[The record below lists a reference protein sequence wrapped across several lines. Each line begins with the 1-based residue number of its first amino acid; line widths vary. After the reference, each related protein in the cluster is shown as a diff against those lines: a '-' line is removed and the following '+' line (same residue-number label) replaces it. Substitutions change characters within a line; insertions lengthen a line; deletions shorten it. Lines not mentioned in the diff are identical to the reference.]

1 MNIQSM
7 VNLYPISKTL
17 RFELQPVGKTRENFE
32 LNKMLEADESLAE
45 KYTEVKK
52 YIDEYHKAYIEK
64 RLSGFRLDGVRE
76 YAELYYNRAK
86 SNDRLKKMEKAEQKM
101 RNDIADVLK
110 KGDEYSRL
118 SEKELITELL
128 PTILNDEQKEIA
140 SAFDLFS
147 TYFTGFN
154 QNRENMYSSDAKST
168 AISYRCI
175 NENLPKFLDNCRN
188 FATVKEALPEEIF
201 EELNENFEGLYGCR
215 VEDIF
220 SVDYFS
226 NVLSQSGIDNYN
238 YIIGGYTTSDGE
250 KVQGINEAIN
260 LFSQSSKIKLPKMK
274 ILFKQILSDRESISF
289 IPEQFADDNDMLRA
303 VYKMY
308 TEDMDTDD
316 GEKIKSV
323 SYAVSEIKEL
333 FENVGEL
340 DCTRLYIKNGLAVT
354 DISKKLT
361 DYWGTVQEK
370 WFEEYDET
378 HLKKGKG
385 ITEKYEETRRK
396 EYNAV
401 PSFSLKEIDR
411 LTGKS
416 TAEYY
421 SEAVGKAVGNIGSMY
436 SEAEAL
442 LKNEYRE
449 KKSFAKNDEAIATVK
464 NFLDPLKELEGI
476 IKPLLGSG
484 KEAEKDDV
492 FYGTFMSLYENLH
505 RIDRL
510 YDRVRNYVTKKPY
523 STDKIKLN
531 FGNPVFL
538 DGWASNL
545 EFARSAQMFKDEKYF
560 YLAVMDKG
568 NKNSIPKEYDSPI
581 DKNDA
586 FYKMIYQQMASP
598 SKDIPNLMVIDGITV
613 KKTGRKEKSGIHAGE
628 NLILEELRN
637 SYIPEEINRIRK
649 TRSFSKNSEYYSKE
663 DLTSY
668 IEYYKERV
676 IEYYSSFNFNFKKSE
691 EYASYA
697 DFLSDVDGQAYQIKF
712 SCISRKQIMDLADS
726 GALYLFRIYNKDF
739 SEHSKG
745 KPNLHTLY
753 FKMLFDERNLADV
766 VYQLNGGAEMFY
778 RKPSISKEEMIV
790 HPANCPIDNKNT
802 ASEKKTSTFS
812 YDIIKDKRYTEPKFF
827 LHVPIKLN
835 FKADGLARLND
846 MVRAELKKSEENYVI
861 GIDRGERNLLYIC
874 VINSKGEIVL
884 QESLNEIV
892 SRYNGNEY
900 RVDYHQK
907 LDDKERERQK
917 SRQNW
922 TTVNNIKELKEGYI
936 SQVVHRICELVV
948 KYNAVIAMEDLN
960 SGFKNSRIK
969 VEKQVYQKFENML
982 TSKLRFL
989 ASKTGDPEAVGG
1001 LLKAY
1006 QLTNDSKVKT
1016 GLQNGIIFYIPAW
1029 LTSKIDP
1036 VTGFVDLL
1044 KPKYRSREEAKEFIG
1059 RFNSISFNAEENYFE
1074 FDFYYKNFPK
1084 GVTDYRDHWTV
1095 CTYGE
1100 RIETFRNPEKNSE
1113 WDSRTVDITE
1123 GFKKLFEE
1131 YGIDYRSGD
1140 LKKAITKQ
1148 NSKEF
1153 FKSVLHLLGLTL
1165 QMRNSKTGTD
1175 IDYLISPVKSPDG
1188 TFYFSDQAPD
1198 SLPQNADAN
1207 GAYNIARKALWA
1219 IEWMKEDEDETK
1231 TKLSI
1236 KNSEWLEYAQR

>member
-17 RFELQPVGKTRENFE
+17 RFELQPVGKTKENFE

-64 RLSGFRLDGVRE
+64 RLSGFRLDGVRN
-76 YAELYYNRAK
+76 YAELYYDRTK
-86 SNDRLKKMEKAEQKM
+86 SDDRLKKMEKAEQKM

-118 SEKELITELL
+118 FKKELITELL

-154 QNRENMYSSDAKST
+154 QNRENMYSSEAKAT

-175 NENLPKFLDNCRN
+175 NENLPKFLDNCRD
-188 FATVKEALPEEIF
+188 FATVKEALPKEIF
-201 EELNENFEGLYGCR
+201 EELNGNFEGLYGCR

-250 KVQGINEAIN
+250 KVKGINEAI
-260 LFSQSSKIKLPKMK
+260 QSSKMKLPKMK
-274 ILFKQILSDRESISF
+274 TLFKQILSDRESISF
-289 IPEQFADDNDMLRA
+289 IPEQFVDDNDMLRA

-323 SYAVSEIKEL
+323 PYAVSEIKKL
-333 FENVGEL
+333 FENFGEL
-340 DCTRLYIKNGLAVT
+340 DCARLYTKNGPAVT
-354 DISKKLT
+354 NISKKLT

-385 ITEKYEETRRK
+385 ITEKYEEARRK
-396 EYNAV
+396 VYNAI

-421 SEAVGKAVGNIGSMY
+421 SEAVVKAVGNIGSKY

-464 NFLDPLKELEGI
+464 NFLDSLKELEGI

-492 FYGTFMSLYENLH
+492 FYGTFMPLYDNLH

-531 FGNPVFL
+531 FGNPQL
-538 DGWASNL
+538 LGGWDKNKEPDYRTIILRKDG
-545 EFARSAQMFKDEKYF
+545 MY
-560 YLAVMDKG
+560 YLAIMLKG
-568 NKNSIPKEYDSPI
+568 NSKLFECDECIGSGYEKMVYKLLPGPNKMLPKVFFAKSNI
-581 DKNDA
+581 DYFAPSDEILKIYRKGTFKKGADFRISDCHKIID
-586 FYKMIYQQMASP
+586 FYKQSIEKHPDWNDY
-598 SKDIPNLMVIDGITV
+598 GF
-613 KKTGRKEKSGIHAGE
+613 RFKE
-628 NLILEELRN
+628 
-637 SYIPEEINRIRK
+637 
-649 TRSFSKNSEYYSKE
+649 T
-663 DLTSY
+663 
-668 IEYYKERV
+668 
-676 IEYYSSFNFNFKKSE
+676 E
-691 EYASYA
+691 EYNDIGEFYN
-697 DFLSDVDGQAYQIKF
+697 DVKIQGYSLGFTDVSEDYINEK
-712 SCISRKQIMDLADS
+712 INS

-900 RVDYHQK
+900 RMDYHQK
-907 LDDKERERQK
+907 LDDKERERQR

-948 KYNAVIAMEDLN
+948 RYNAVIAMEYLN
-960 SGFKNSRIK
+960 PGFKNSRIK

-1006 QLTNDSKVKT
+1006 QLTNDAKVKT
-1016 GLQNGIIFYIPAW
+1016 GLQNGIIFYTPAW

-1044 KPKYRSREEAKEFIG
+1044 KPKYRSIKEAIEFFKK
-1059 RFNSISFNAEENYFE
+1059 FNSISFNAEENYFE
-1074 FDFYYKNFPK
+1074 FDFNYKNFPK
-1084 GVTDYRDHWTV
+1084 GVTDHRDHWTV

-1100 RIETFRNPEKNSE
+1100 RIETFQNPEKNSE

-1131 YGIDYRSGD
+1131 YGIDYRRGD
-1140 LKKAITKQ
+1140 FKEAIVEQ

-1153 FKSVLHLLGLTL
+1153 FDNAIHLLGLTL

-1188 TFYFSDQAPD
+1188 TFYFSDKAPD

-1207 GAYNIARKALWA
+1207 GAYNIARKVLWA
-1219 IEWMKEDEDETK
+1219 TERMKEDEDETK
-1231 TKLSI
+1231 TKISI
-1236 KNSEWLEYAQR
+1236 KNSEWLEYAQK

>member
-76 YAELYYNRAK
+76 YAELYYDRAK

-118 SEKELITELL
+118 FKKELITELL

-154 QNRENMYSSDAKST
+154 QNRENMYSSEAKAT

-238 YIIGGYTTSDGE
+238 HIIGGYRTSDGE

-260 LFSQSSKIKLPKMK
+260 IFSQSSKIKLPKMK

-340 DCTRLYIKNGLAVT
+340 DCAHIYIKNGLAVT

-396 EYNAV
+396 EYNAI

-421 SEAVGKAVGNIGSMY
+421 SDAVGKSVENIGSMY

-449 KKSFAKNDEAIATVK
+449 KKSFAKNDEAIATIK
-464 NFLDPLKELEGI
+464 KFLDSLKELEGI

-492 FYGTFMSLYENLH
+492 FYGTFMPLYENLH

-531 FGNPVFL
+531 FGNPQLLGGWDKNKEPDYRTVIL
-538 DGWASNL
+538 RKDGV
-545 EFARSAQMFKDEKYF
+545 Y
-560 YLAVMDKG
+560 YLAIMLKG
-568 NKNSIPKEYDSPI
+568 NSKLFECDECIGSGYEKMVYKLLPGPNKMLPKVFFAKSNI
-581 DKNDA
+581 DYFAPSDEIMEIYRKGTFKKGADFQISDCRKIID
-586 FYKMIYQQMASP
+586 FYKQSIEKHPDWNGY
-598 SKDIPNLMVIDGITV
+598 GF
-613 KKTGRKEKSGIHAGE
+613 RFKE
-628 NLILEELRN
+628 
-637 SYIPEEINRIRK
+637 
-649 TRSFSKNSEYYSKE
+649 T
-663 DLTSY
+663 
-668 IEYYKERV
+668 
-676 IEYYSSFNFNFKKSE
+676 E
-691 EYASYA
+691 EYNDIGEFYN
-697 DFLSDVDGQAYQIKF
+697 DVKIQGYSLGFTDVSEDYINEK
-712 SCISRKQIMDLADS
+712 INS

-745 KPNLHTLY
+745 NPNLHTLY

-778 RKPSISKEEMIV
+778 RKPSISEEEKIV
-790 HPANCPIDNKNT
+790 HPANYPIDNKNT

-1074 FDFYYKNFPK
+1074 FDFNYKNFPK

-1140 LKKAITKQ
+1140 LKKAITEQ

-1198 SLPQNADAN
+1198 NLPQNADAN

-1219 IEWMKEDEDETK
+1219 IERMKEDEDETK

>member
-17 RFELQPVGKTRENFE
+17 RFELQPVGKTKENFE

-64 RLSGFRLDGVRE
+64 RLSGFRLDGVRN
-76 YAELYYNRAK
+76 YAELYYDRTK
-86 SNDRLKKMEKAEQKM
+86 SDDRLKKMEKAEQKM

-118 SEKELITELL
+118 FKKELITELL

-154 QNRENMYSSDAKST
+154 QNRENMYSSEAKAT

-188 FATVKEALPEEIF
+188 FATVKEALPKEIF
-201 EELNENFEGLYGCR
+201 EELNGNFEGLYGCR

-250 KVQGINEAIN
+250 KVKGINEAI
-260 LFSQSSKIKLPKMK
+260 QSSKMKLPKMK
-274 ILFKQILSDRESISF
+274 TLFKQILSDRESISF
-289 IPEQFADDNDMLRA
+289 IPEQFVDDNDMLRA

-323 SYAVSEIKEL
+323 PYAVSEIKKL
-333 FENVGEL
+333 FENFGEL
-340 DCTRLYIKNGLAVT
+340 DCARLYTKNGPAVT
-354 DISKKLT
+354 NISKKLT

-385 ITEKYEETRRK
+385 ITEKYEEARRK
-396 EYNAV
+396 VYNAI

-421 SEAVGKAVGNIGSMY
+421 SEAVVKAVGNIGSKY

-464 NFLDPLKELEGI
+464 NFLDSLKELEGI

-492 FYGTFMSLYENLH
+492 FYGTFMPLYDNLH

-531 FGNPVFL
+531 FGNPQL
-538 DGWASNL
+538 LGGWDKNKEPDYRTIILRKDG
-545 EFARSAQMFKDEKYF
+545 MY
-560 YLAVMDKG
+560 YLAIMLKG
-568 NKNSIPKEYDSPI
+568 NSKLFECDECIGSGYEKMVYKLLPGPNKMLPKVFFAKSNI
-581 DKNDA
+581 DYFAPSDEILKIYRKGTFKKGADFRISDCHKIID
-586 FYKMIYQQMASP
+586 FYKQSIEKHPDWNDY
-598 SKDIPNLMVIDGITV
+598 GF
-613 KKTGRKEKSGIHAGE
+613 RFKE
-628 NLILEELRN
+628 
-637 SYIPEEINRIRK
+637 
-649 TRSFSKNSEYYSKE
+649 T
-663 DLTSY
+663 
-668 IEYYKERV
+668 
-676 IEYYSSFNFNFKKSE
+676 E
-691 EYASYA
+691 EYNDIGEFYN
-697 DFLSDVDGQAYQIKF
+697 DVKIQGYSLGFTDVSEDYINEK
-712 SCISRKQIMDLADS
+712 INS

-884 QESLNEIV
+884 QESLNEID
-892 SRYNGNEY
+892 NGNEY

-948 KYNAVIAMEDLN
+948 RYNAVIAMEDLN

-969 VEKQVYQKFENML
+969 VEKQVYQKFE
-982 TSKLRFL
+982 
-989 ASKTGDPEAVGG
+989 
-1001 LLKAY
+1001 
-1006 QLTNDSKVKT
+1006 
-1016 GLQNGIIFYIPAW
+1016 I
-1029 LTSKIDP
+1029 
-1036 VTGFVDLL
+1036 
-1044 KPKYRSREEAKEFIG
+1044 
-1059 RFNSISFNAEENYFE
+1059 
-1074 FDFYYKNFPK
+1074 
-1084 GVTDYRDHWTV
+1084 
-1095 CTYGE
+1095 C
-1100 RIETFRNPEKNSE
+1100 
-1113 WDSRTVDITE
+1113 
-1123 GFKKLFEE
+1123 
-1131 YGIDYRSGD
+1131 
-1140 LKKAITKQ
+1140 
-1148 NSKEF
+1148 
-1153 FKSVLHLLGLTL
+1153 
-1165 QMRNSKTGTD
+1165 
-1175 IDYLISPVKSPDG
+1175 
-1188 TFYFSDQAPD
+1188 
-1198 SLPQNADAN
+1198 
-1207 GAYNIARKALWA
+1207 
-1219 IEWMKEDEDETK
+1219 
-1231 TKLSI
+1231 
-1236 KNSEWLEYAQR
+1236 

>member
-1 MNIQSM
+1 M
-7 VNLYPISKTL
+7 
-17 RFELQPVGKTRENFE
+17 
-32 LNKMLEADESLAE
+32 
-45 KYTEVKK
+45 
-52 YIDEYHKAYIEK
+52 
-64 RLSGFRLDGVRE
+64 
-76 YAELYYNRAK
+76 
-86 SNDRLKKMEKAEQKM
+86 
-101 RNDIADVLK
+101 
-110 KGDEYSRL
+110 
-118 SEKELITELL
+118 
-128 PTILNDEQKEIA
+128 
-140 SAFDLFS
+140 
-147 TYFTGFN
+147 
-154 QNRENMYSSDAKST
+154 
-168 AISYRCI
+168 
-175 NENLPKFLDNCRN
+175 
-188 FATVKEALPEEIF
+188 
-201 EELNENFEGLYGCR
+201 
-215 VEDIF
+215 
-220 SVDYFS
+220 
-226 NVLSQSGIDNYN
+226 
-238 YIIGGYTTSDGE
+238 
-250 KVQGINEAIN
+250 
-260 LFSQSSKIKLPKMK
+260 KLPKMK
-274 ILFKQILSDRESISF
+274 TLFKQILSDRESISF
-289 IPEQFADDNDMLRA
+289 IPEQFVDDNDMLRA

-323 SYAVSEIKEL
+323 PYAVSEIKKL
-333 FENVGEL
+333 FENFGEL
-340 DCTRLYIKNGLAVT
+340 DCARLYTKNGPAVT
-354 DISKKLT
+354 NISKKLT

-378 HLKKGKG
+378 HLKKCKG
-385 ITEKYEETRRK
+385 ITEKYEEARRK
-396 EYNAV
+396 VYNAI

-421 SEAVGKAVGNIGSMY
+421 SEAVVKAVGNIGSKY

-464 NFLDPLKELEGI
+464 NFLDSLKELEGI

-492 FYGTFMSLYENLH
+492 FYGTFMPLYDNLH

-531 FGNPVFL
+531 FGNPQL
-538 DGWASNL
+538 LGGWDKNKEPDYRTIILRKDG
-545 EFARSAQMFKDEKYF
+545 MY
-560 YLAVMDKG
+560 YLAIMLKG
-568 NKNSIPKEYDSPI
+568 NSKLFECDECIGSGYEKMVYKLLPGPNKMLPKVFFAKSNI
-581 DKNDA
+581 DYFAPSDEILKIYRKGTFKKGADFRISDCHKIID
-586 FYKMIYQQMASP
+586 FYKQSIEKHPDWNDY
-598 SKDIPNLMVIDGITV
+598 GF
-613 KKTGRKEKSGIHAGE
+613 RFKE
-628 NLILEELRN
+628 
-637 SYIPEEINRIRK
+637 
-649 TRSFSKNSEYYSKE
+649 T
-663 DLTSY
+663 
-668 IEYYKERV
+668 
-676 IEYYSSFNFNFKKSE
+676 E
-691 EYASYA
+691 EYNDIGEFYN
-697 DFLSDVDGQAYQIKF
+697 DVKIQGYSLGFTDVSEDYINEK
-712 SCISRKQIMDLADS
+712 INS

-900 RVDYHQK
+900 RMDYHQK
-907 LDDKERERQK
+907 LDDKERERQR

-948 KYNAVIAMEDLN
+948 RYNAVIAMEYLN
-960 SGFKNSRIK
+960 PGFKNSRIK

-1006 QLTNDSKVKT
+1006 QLTNDAKVKT
-1016 GLQNGIIFYIPAW
+1016 GLQNGIIFYTPAW

-1044 KPKYRSREEAKEFIG
+1044 KPKYRSIKEAIEFFKK
-1059 RFNSISFNAEENYFE
+1059 FNSISFNAEEN
-1074 FDFYYKNFPK
+1074 
-1084 GVTDYRDHWTV
+1084 
-1095 CTYGE
+1095 
-1100 RIETFRNPEKNSE
+1100 
-1113 WDSRTVDITE
+1113 
-1123 GFKKLFEE
+1123 
-1131 YGIDYRSGD
+1131 
-1140 LKKAITKQ
+1140 
-1148 NSKEF
+1148 
-1153 FKSVLHLLGLTL
+1153 
-1165 QMRNSKTGTD
+1165 
-1175 IDYLISPVKSPDG
+1175 
-1188 TFYFSDQAPD
+1188 
-1198 SLPQNADAN
+1198 
-1207 GAYNIARKALWA
+1207 
-1219 IEWMKEDEDETK
+1219 
-1231 TKLSI
+1231 
-1236 KNSEWLEYAQR
+1236 

>member
-17 RFELQPVGKTRENFE
+17 RFELQPVGKTKENFE

-64 RLSGFRLDGVRE
+64 RLSGFRLDGVRN
-76 YAELYYNRAK
+76 YAELYYDRTK
-86 SNDRLKKMEKAEQKM
+86 SDDRLKKMEKAEQKM

-118 SEKELITELL
+118 FKKELITELL

-154 QNRENMYSSDAKST
+154 QNRENMYSSEAKAT

-188 FATVKEALPEEIF
+188 FATVKEALPKEIF
-201 EELNENFEGLYGCR
+201 EELNGNFEGLYGCR

-250 KVQGINEAIN
+250 KVKGINEAI
-260 LFSQSSKIKLPKMK
+260 QSSKMKLPKMK
-274 ILFKQILSDRESISF
+274 TLFKQILSDRESISF
-289 IPEQFADDNDMLRA
+289 IPEQFVDDNDMLRA

-323 SYAVSEIKEL
+323 PYAVSEIKKL
-333 FENVGEL
+333 FENFGEL
-340 DCTRLYIKNGLAVT
+340 DCARLYTKNGPAVT
-354 DISKKLT
+354 NISKKLT

-385 ITEKYEETRRK
+385 ITEKYEEARRK
-396 EYNAV
+396 VYNAI

-421 SEAVGKAVGNIGSMY
+421 SEAVVKAVGNIGSKY

-464 NFLDPLKELEGI
+464 NFLDSLKELEGI

-492 FYGTFMSLYENLH
+492 FYGTFMPLYDNLH

-531 FGNPVFL
+531 FGNPQL
-538 DGWASNL
+538 LGGWDKNKEPDYRTIILRKDG
-545 EFARSAQMFKDEKYF
+545 MY
-560 YLAVMDKG
+560 YLAIMLKG
-568 NKNSIPKEYDSPI
+568 NSKLFECDECIGSGYEKMVYKLLPGPNKMLPKVFFAKSNI
-581 DKNDA
+581 DYFAPSDEILKIYRKGTFKKGADFRISDCHKIID
-586 FYKMIYQQMASP
+586 FYKQSIEKHPDWNDY
-598 SKDIPNLMVIDGITV
+598 GF
-613 KKTGRKEKSGIHAGE
+613 RFKE
-628 NLILEELRN
+628 
-637 SYIPEEINRIRK
+637 
-649 TRSFSKNSEYYSKE
+649 T
-663 DLTSY
+663 
-668 IEYYKERV
+668 
-676 IEYYSSFNFNFKKSE
+676 E
-691 EYASYA
+691 EYNDIGEFYN
-697 DFLSDVDGQAYQIKF
+697 DVKIQGYSLGFTDVSEDYINEK
-712 SCISRKQIMDLADS
+712 INS

-884 QESLNEIV
+884 QESLNEID
-892 SRYNGNEY
+892 NGNEY

-948 KYNAVIAMEDLN
+948 RYNAVIAMEDLN

-1006 QLTNDSKVKT
+1006 QLTNDAKVKT

-1044 KPKYRSREEAKEFIG
+1044 KPKYRPREDAKEFFKK
-1059 RFNSISFNAEENYFE
+1059 FNSISFNAEENYFE
-1074 FDFYYKNFPK
+1074 FDFNYKNFPK
-1084 GVTDYRDHWTV
+1084 GVTDHRDHWTV

-1100 RIETFRNPEKNSE
+1100 RIETFQNPEKNNE
-1113 WDSRTVDITE
+1113 
-1123 GFKKLFEE
+1123 
-1131 YGIDYRSGD
+1131 
-1140 LKKAITKQ
+1140 
-1148 NSKEF
+1148 
-1153 FKSVLHLLGLTL
+1153 
-1165 QMRNSKTGTD
+1165 
-1175 IDYLISPVKSPDG
+1175 
-1188 TFYFSDQAPD
+1188 
-1198 SLPQNADAN
+1198 
-1207 GAYNIARKALWA
+1207 
-1219 IEWMKEDEDETK
+1219 
-1231 TKLSI
+1231 
-1236 KNSEWLEYAQR
+1236 